1 VKEILRVLAWLSLVG
16 GLLIGIVLFA
26 TTYDME
32 QGLKLFH
39 VTLFFGYVIS
49 GLVAFA
55 VFGGMAEILERLQ
68 RLEGIN
74 R

>member
-1 VKEILRVLAWLSLVG
+1 MFG
-16 GLLIGIVLFA
+16 
-26 TTYDME
+26 
-32 QGLKLFH
+32 
-39 VTLFFGYVIS
+39 VTLQTGSLSIGVEPATYRLIAFSWLFG

-68 RLEGIN
+68 RLEAIN

>member
-16 GLLIGIVLFA
+16 GLLIGVVLFA

-39 VTLFFGYVIS
+39 VTLFFTYVIS

-68 RLEGIN
+68 RLEAIN
-74 R
+74 H